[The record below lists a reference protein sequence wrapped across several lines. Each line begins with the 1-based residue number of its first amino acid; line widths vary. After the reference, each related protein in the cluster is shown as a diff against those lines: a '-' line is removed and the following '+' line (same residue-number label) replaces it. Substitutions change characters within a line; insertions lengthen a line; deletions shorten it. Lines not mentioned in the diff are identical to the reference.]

1 MFSSHTRYS
10 ALNEEQ
16 ILNITAPEQAP
27 PALQTGA
34 PAALAVETHGI
45 NPIPLSER
53 WARPRDVFGVVFGG
67 ANSIS
72 TAVLGTFPV
81 IFGLTFW
88 DGAIAILIGVV
99 VGSLILAP
107 MVLFGP
113 RNGTN
118 NAVSSSAH
126 FGVHGRLVGSMLAL
140 LGAFTFLALA
150 VWASGDALLA
160 SFSRMFGFES
170 SDALSAVVYTALVIL
185 LIVICVYGYRLLVIL
200 NRIVPPI
207 VGVLFVVGIF
217 AYASTADFSTAL
229 EYSPADRWSDPVYVG
244 GFFGCVL
251 IAMSCPISYGTFLG
265 DYSRYVPD
273 EASKPRLMA
282 SVFWAQLACLVAFYF
297 GHVTASVV
305 AVANP
310 ESMASGDYVG
320 GLVES
325 SASWFFIPLA
335 LISVAGGLSTGT
347 SLLYGTGLDF
357 SSIVARL
364 SRVASTLLI
373 GVFTLAFV
381 MVGKF
386 VFDVVQAVT
395 ALSTILVNCT
405 VPWIVIMLIGYFTR
419 RGWYDVDALQVFNRR
434 QTGGRYWYTHG
445 WSVAA
450 VLAWAI
456 GVVAALLFV
465 NLPGQF
471 VGPLGNSV
479 GGVDVS
485 LIVGLLLTAALYW
498 VLLRIIPEPDYL
510 FGPRGARGIP
520 TKAGATIPPTVELSS
535 GSAVSAR

>member
-1 MFSSHTRYS
+1 MNI
-10 ALNEEQ
+10 AL
-16 ILNITAPEQAP
+16 TDPATPVP
-27 PALQTGA
+27 PVGA

-53 WARPRDVFGVVFGG
+53 WARPRDVFGLVFGG

-81 IFGLTFW
+81 VFGLTFW
-88 DGAIAILIGVV
+88 DGVIAILVGVV

-160 SFSRMFGFES
+160 SFARLFGFVPT
-170 SDALSAVVYTALVIL
+170 DAMSAGVYTILVIL
-185 LIVICVYGYRLLVIL
+185 LIVICVYGYRLLVVL
-200 NRIVPPI
+200 NRYVPPL
-207 VGVLFVVGIF
+207 VGILFVVGIV
-217 AYASTADFSTAL
+217 AYASSSEFTTAL
-229 EYSPADRWSDPVYVG
+229 AYAPEGRWSDPVYVG

-265 DYSRYVPD
+265 DYSRYVSD
-273 EASKPRLMA
+273 QTSKVRLMA
-282 SVFWAQLACLVAFYF
+282 SVVWAQLACLVAFYF

-305 AVANP
+305 SVASP
-310 ESMASGDYVG
+310 ERMASGDYVG
-320 GLVES
+320 GLLES
-325 SASWFFIPLA
+325 AASWFFIPLA

-373 GVFTLAFV
+373 GVFTLVFV

-405 VPWIVIMLIGYFTR
+405 VPWIVIMLIGYFIR

-445 WSVAA
+445 WSIAA
-450 VLAWAI
+450 VLAWAV

-479 GGVDVS
+479 GGVDIS
-485 LIVGLLLTAALYW
+485 LLVGLFLTAALYW

-520 TKAGATIPPTVELSS
+520 TRSGAAIPPIVPLSNT
-535 GSAVSAR
+535 AEVSAR

>member
-1 MFSSHTRYS
+1 M
-10 ALNEEQ
+10 
-16 ILNITAPEQAP
+16 NIAAPEQALP
-27 PALQTGA
+27 VAQTEA
-34 PAALAVETHGI
+34 PSALAVETHGI
-45 NPIPLSER
+45 NPIPLGER
-53 WARPRDVFGVVFGG
+53 WARPRDVFGLVFGG

-81 IFGLTFW
+81 VFGLTFW
-88 DGAIAILIGVV
+88 DGAIAILLGVV

-160 SFSRMFGFES
+160 SFSRLFGFVAT
-170 SDALSAVVYTALVIL
+170 DALSAGVYSVLVIL

-200 NRIVPPI
+200 NRYVPPL
-207 VGVLFVVGIF
+207 VGVLFVVGIV
-217 AYASTADFSTAL
+217 AYASTSEFTTAMAYL
-229 EYSPADRWSDPVYVG
+229 PEGRWSDPVYVG

-273 EASKPRLMA
+273 TASKPRLMA
-282 SVFWAQLACLVAFYF
+282 SVIWAQLACLVAFYF

-305 AVANP
+305 SVASP
-310 ESMASGDYVG
+310 EQIASGDYVG
-320 GLVES
+320 GLLES
-325 SASWFFIPLA
+325 AASWFFVPLA

-373 GVFTLAFV
+373 GVLTLVFV

-405 VPWIVIMLIGYFTR
+405 VPWIVIMLIGYYTR

-434 QTGGRYWYTHG
+434 QKGGMYWYQHG

-450 VLAWAI
+450 VLAW
-456 GVVAALLFV
+456 GVGVIAALLFV

-471 VGPLGNSV
+471 VGALGNSV
-479 GGVDVS
+479 GGVDIS
-485 LIVGLLLTAALYW
+485 LLVGLVLTAVLYW
-498 VLLRIIPEPDYL
+498 VLLRVFPEPRYL
-510 FGPRGARGIP
+510 FGPQGARGIP
-520 TKAGATIPPTVELSS
+520 TVLDRAVPPIVELSS
-535 GSAVSAR
+535 AREVSGR